1 MHSALETLHGWRNS
15 LHTARADALEFG
27 VATSG
32 FQSEG
37 GLNGLDEP
45 ATNWRAWERAG
56 RLERSGAGAGLWG
69 RFADA
74 AERARAM
81 GLTRFRMGVEWARLC
96 PSGPSLDGA
105 AVEAYAAR
113 VALLRAR
120 GLEPMVT
127 LHHFT
132 HPAWLGADFW
142 LTGDAPAVFA
152 DYARDATRALNRALA
167 RRGERPLTR
176 LLTLNEPNMLALAS
190 WVAGVFPHGAR
201 AVAHGS
207 PLGFWHALRALDA
220 MLCAH
225 TLAWRALHAL
235 YAREAWGA
243 PDVGTNL
250 NFIDLYTFG
259 KGLFD
264 LVRAP
269 SLGVAPK
276 ALGAFLR
283 DGRARF
289 HGTFFEGERGSRR
302 ARIAASLDGALAGAV
317 RPAVFDRTLTALY
330 DRGSSSRAPI
340 DHLAIDVY
348 DPYTAQQLHR
358 ADGLLSLL
366 ADGVS
371 LRGLAGLDLAAVRLA
386 EPWEWRAEPVA
397 LVRALRTLTWPAPA
411 LPIDIDENG
420 MAVRRD
426 AGDGVIPRED
436 GLTRPAFLRGYLSA
450 LLHARV
456 AEDIPV
462 RAYCHWTLVDN
473 YELGRWAPR
482 FGIYALEDPPSRDEA
497 GAWATYDAAGHD
509 AAGAYTRVV
518 SAVRDHTG
526 PARSTALERALL
538 STDSQ

>member
-1 MHSALETLHGWRNS
+1 MRSELDSLHGWRNS
-15 LHTARADALEFG
+15 LHIARADDLEFG

-45 ATNWRAWERAG
+45 ATNWRAWEFSG
-56 RLERSGAGAGLWG
+56 RLERSGAGAGLWN
-69 RFADA
+69 RFSDA
-74 AERARAM
+74 AERARSM
-81 GLTRFRMGVEWARLC
+81 GLSRFRMGVEWARLC

-105 AVEAYAAR
+105 AVDAYAAR
-113 VALLRAR
+113 VGLLRAR
-120 GLEPMVT
+120 GLEPIVT

-142 LTGDAPAVFA
+142 LTRDAPAVFA
-152 DYARDATRALNRALA
+152 AYARDATRALNRALT
-167 RRGERPLTR
+167 RHGERPLTR

-190 WVAGVFPHGAR
+190 WVGGVFPHGAR
-201 AVAHGS
+201 AVANGS

-225 TLAWRALHAL
+225 TLAWRALHTL
-235 YAREAWGA
+235 YANEAWGA

-276 ALGAFLR
+276 ALGAHLR
-283 DGRARF
+283 EGRGRF
-289 HGTFFEGERGSRR
+289 HGTLFEGERGSRR
-302 ARIAASLDGALAGAV
+302 ARIAGSLDGALARAV

-330 DRGSSSRAPI
+330 ERGSSARTPL

-358 ADGLLSLL
+358 ADALLSLL
-366 ADGVS
+366 ADGLS
-371 LRGLAGLDLAAVRLA
+371 LRALAGLDLAAVRLA

-397 LVRALRTLTWPAPA
+397 LVRALRTLTWPSPA
-411 LPIDIDENG
+411 LPIDVDENG

-426 AGDGVIPRED
+426 AGDGVIARED
-436 GLTRPAFLRGYLSA
+436 GLTRPEFLRGYLSA

-482 FGIYALEDPPSRDEA
+482 FGIYALEDPAHGEA
-497 GAWATYDAAGHD
+497 GAWSARDAAGHD
-509 AAGAYTRVV
+509 AAGAYARVA

-526 PARSTALERALL
+526 SARSAALARALL
-538 STDSQ
+538 TSDSQ